1 MKTDLEW
8 LPILTFK
15 EMGKALQKDKGNQRR
30 SAVAVCS
37 AKTEFLLLLYF
48 AVLKQPCFIVD

>member
-15 EMGKALQKDKGNQRR
+15 EMGNALQKDKGNQRR
-30 SAVAVCS
+30 SSVAVCS
-37 AKTEFLLLLYF
+37 SKTEFSFLLYF
-48 AVLKQPCFIVD
+48 VVLKQPCFIVD